1 MPLLGVIL
9 GLILAA
15 WISVFTLFN
24 DAYLQQPLMTGN
36 LMPTSVY
43 GPAVLLVLIAGA
55 TLWRRRDG
63 RKLLSRNDL
72 VAMVVIATAACAWPG
87 TNFLR
92 TFVGSTGNVANL
104 AKTQDHWRTTDAL
117 SYTPDGLLL
126 ADGQDTPGVTD
137 TLVSGTT
144 TTREIQTDTGTAT
157 EQVQVF
163 TTDNVPWSA
172 WWPVLRIWGGLAL
185 LLGFASICVGLIVH
199 PQWSRY
205 EKLPYPLVRFLEELT
220 KCQADDQ
227 TLRSPPRKGLA
238 QRRRGGGGG
247 GGGGGMPGVLS
258 NKLFWLGLGSVALI
272 HLVNGLF
279 QWNTPSDDG
288 HFIPLTYDFSP
299 LTQLFPNTAEVPGG
313 REQYKITVY
322 FSVVAFVFFIR
333 GDVSFSVGVSN
344 FAWVLLGVAFLSRGE
359 SLGNN
364 PIETD
369 AGTLLRAGAFL
380 GFAAMIL
387 YLGRR
392 HYGRVAAAA
401 LWLKRIEPEHR
412 AGAWAARG
420 LVLCV
425 SAAVWMLAAYAGL
438 DWRLGVLVVGL
449 VMVIVLILAR
459 LSAETGM
466 FYLEPNWMPL
476 VVVSAVLG
484 FEGMGPTAFLTV
496 ALFSTVIAGAPREP
510 LLGYVV
516 NGLQLSER
524 LGGRRK
530 LGGVGLGMAGVAAAG
545 LGLAFVATLVL
556 SHTRGLSPHDPWGS
570 RWHAALPFDALA
582 RRLSD
587 LAAVGRIEE
596 VVAAA
601 ESGHFAAAVP
611 DWGALGWLAV
621 GVALVVGCTLARLRV
636 AWWPIHPVLFLVLGS
651 SPALRVGWSF
661 LIGWAI
667 RQAVVR
673 LGGVKAFHATLP
685 LAVGAIAG
693 ELLAALGWQ
702 ACGIGYYL
710 FTGDQP
716 SQFLILPN

>member
-1 MPLLGVIL
+1 MPIIGLIF

-63 RKLLSRNDL
+63 RQLLGRNDL
-72 VAMVVIATAACAWPG
+72 VVMVIIATAACAWPG

-104 AKTQDHWRTTDAL
+104 AKTQEHWRTTDAL

-126 ADGQDTPGVTD
+126 ANGQDTPGVND
-137 TLVSGTT
+137 SLVSGTT
-144 TTREIQTDTGTAT
+144 TTREKTNAQGDTVT

-163 TTDNVPWSA
+163 STDNVPWSA

-185 LLGFASICVGLIVH
+185 LLGLASICVGLIVH

-220 KCQADDQ
+220 KPKDSDPRTGRLSDQ
-227 TLRSPPRKGLA
+227 SGNSVNNA
-238 QRRRGGGGG
+238 GRGA
-247 GGGGGMPGVLS
+247 PGILS
-258 NKLFWLGLGSVALI
+258 NKLFWLGLVSVAAI
-272 HLVNGLF
+272 HLINGLF
-279 QWNTPSDDG
+279 QWNAPTEDG
-288 HFIPLTYDFSP
+288 RFIPLTYNFEP
-299 LTQLFPNTAEVPGG
+299 LIQLFPNTALAPGG
-313 REQYKITVY
+313 KEQYSVTVY
-322 FSVVAFVFFIR
+322 FSIVAFVFFIR

-380 GFAAMIL
+380 GFAVMIL

-392 HYGRVAAAA
+392 HYGRIAAAA
-401 LWLKRIEPEHR
+401 LWLRRIEPEHR
-412 AGAWAARG
+412 SGAWAARG
-420 LVLCV
+420 LVVCL

-476 VVVSAVLG
+476 VVVSAMLG

-516 NGLQLSER
+516 NGLQLSEK

-530 LGGVGLGMAGVAAAG
+530 LGGVGLGMAGVAAVG

-556 SHTRGLSPHDPWGS
+556 SHTRGLSAFDPWGS

-587 LAAVGRIEE
+587 LAAAGRLEE
-596 VVAAA
+596 VVAATDA
-601 ESGHFAAAVP
+601 GHFASAVP
-611 DWGALGWLAV
+611 DGGALGWLAV
-621 GVALVVGCTLARLRV
+621 GVALVVGCTLMRLRV

-673 LGGVKAFHATLP
+673 LGGVKAFHAALP

-702 ACGIGYYL
+702 ACGVSYYL
-710 FTGDQP
+710 ITGTTP
-716 SQFLILPN
+716 SPFLILPN